1 MSTAAKSPAAPPPA
15 PAAPPSKLRFAML
28 GMIDGHGH
36 PWSWSAIVNGFDL
49 QKLAACPYPVI
60 PQYRGARRVARS
72 AT

>member
-1 MSTAAKSPAAPPPA
+1 
-15 PAAPPSKLRFAML
+15 ML